1 MKPDPNSVHTKFS
14 TLRDMMGD
22 PSELAVRKSITRLD
36 KHCREFIRRSPFVCI
51 GTSNGKGKADVSPKG
66 DPPGFVQVLDDQ
78 TLFIPDR
85 PGNNR
90 LDSMSN
96 LVMNP
101 AIALL
106 FLIPGFNET
115 LRVNGQ
121 AVIVQDDTLN
131 QQSSINGR
139 TPKVG
144 IQVSVETA
152 FLHCAKAFKRS
163 KLWEPE
169 SRQNRKEMPS
179 LGQIIIEQAT
189 PAGQSV
195 EQDEVV
201 RAEQA
206 IEKSGRTRLY

>member
-1 MKPDPNSVHTKFS
+1 
-14 TLRDMMGD
+14 MMGD

-201 RAEQA
+201 RAELA
-206 IEKSGRTRLY
+206 IEKSSRTRLY

>member
-1 MKPDPNSVHTKFS
+1 MKSDPNSVHTSFS

-22 PSELAVRKSITRLD
+22 PSELAVRKSIPRLD

-51 GTSNGKGKADVSPKG
+51 GTSNGEGKADVSPKG

-90 LDSMSN
+90 LDSMAN

-131 QQSSINGR
+131 LQSSINGR
-139 TPKVG
+139 MPKVG

-179 LGQIIIEQAT
+179 LGQIIIEQTT
-189 PAGQSV
+189 PAGQNV

-206 IEKSGRTRLY
+206 IEKSSRTRLY

>member
-1 MKPDPNSVHTKFS
+1 
-14 TLRDMMGD
+14 
-22 PSELAVRKSITRLD
+22 
-36 KHCREFIRRSPFVCI
+36 
-51 GTSNGKGKADVSPKG
+51 
-66 DPPGFVQVLDDQ
+66 
-78 TLFIPDR
+78 
-85 PGNNR
+85 
-90 LDSMSN
+90 MSN

-201 RAEQA
+201 RAELA
-206 IEKSGRTRLY
+206 IEKSSRTRLY

>member
-1 MKPDPNSVHTKFS
+1 
-14 TLRDMMGD
+14 MMGD

-51 GTSNGKGKADVSPKG
+51 GTSNGEGKADVSPKG

-201 RAEQA
+201 RAELA
-206 IEKSGRTRLY
+206 IEKSSRTRLY

>member
-1 MKPDPNSVHTKFS
+1 MKPDPNSVHTRFD

-22 PSELAVRKSITRLD
+22 PSELAVRKSITKLD

-51 GTSNGKGKADVSPKG
+51 GTFDGQGKADISPKG

-96 LVMNP
+96 LIQNP

-106 FLIPGFNET
+106 FMIPGFNET

-121 AVIVQDDTLN
+121 AVVVQDDVLN
-131 QQSSINGR
+131 EKSSINDK

-144 IQVSVETA
+144 IRVSVDTT

-179 LGQIIIEQAT
+179 LGQIIIEQTT
-189 PAGQSV
+189 PAEEDV
-195 EQDEVV
+195 EPDDVT

-206 IEKSGRTRLY
+206 IEKSNRTRLY